1 MAKFHLRKKSKRQP
15 ARLRYKIEKKV
26 REHNR
31 KIKKESKKNPKK
43 ANKIIQVPNICP
55 FKEDI
60 LKEVEALKKQK
71 EEEKQKLKEAARLEK
86 QKQKEEQ
93 KKEKLSTGLQGLV
106 ANAEIR
112 NKLHEH
118 LTPEENTKIQESNS
132 ENSLKQYYKEF
143 KKVIEAADVILE
155 VVDARDPLGT
165 RCKQVEQAVLDLKG
179 NKRLVLVLNKADLVP
194 RDILDQW
201 LKYLKKSTPAIAF
214 KASTQNQSKKLGQKK
229 LTKNSKVL
237 QSSNCVGAELLL
249 SLLANYCR
257 NKGIK
262 TSIRVGVVGLPNVGK
277 SSIINSLKRSRA
289 CNVGATPGVTRAM
302 QEVQLDSKIKLL
314 DSPGIVFT
322 SGNDSS
328 ASLRNAVRI
337 SALTDPITPAN
348 AILQRVTKQ
357 QMMEM
362 YDITEYSTPEEFYS
376 LKAARTGRFKKGGVP
391 DAVAAARGLLEDWN
405 NGKIK
410 YYTLPPEEP
419 QKDVHI
425 SASIVNEIA
434 KEFDLDSFETMETDV
449 LNKIEKESDSK
460 TKAFLLESLGPVD
473 SIEDPVEEMEEDV
486 VDDKKLISAS
496 TNVVSTKKKQ
506 KQKGIPRVKKV
517 NPEMELEGNQ
527 QLNQIKKKQFKK
539 EKKDRRRRDKVAQ
552 QLSIGLDNFSL
563 NGTKDKDT
571 LENYDFDTDFVSK

>member
-31 KIKKESKKNPKK
+31 KLKKENKNNPKK
-43 ANKIIQVPNICP
+43 KKEIIQVPNICP

-71 EEEKQKLKEAARLEK
+71 EEEKLKLKEAAKLER
-86 QKQKEEQ
+86 QKQKEES
-93 KKEKLSTGLQGLV
+93 KNEKLTAGLQGLV
-106 ANAEIR
+106 QNAEIR
-112 NKLHEH
+112 SKLHEH
-118 LTPEENTKIQESNS
+118 LTPDSNVKQH
-132 ENSLKQYYKEF
+132 ETNNEQSLKQYYKEF

-165 RCKQVEQAVLDLKG
+165 RCKQVEQAVLDTKG

-194 RDILDQW
+194 REILDQW
-201 LKYLKKSTPAIAF
+201 LKYLKKTTPTIAF
-214 KASTQNQSKKLGQKK
+214 KASTQNQSKKLGQRK
-229 LTKNSKVL
+229 LGKGNKVL
-237 QSSNCVGAELLL
+237 QSSNSVGAELLM

-262 TSIRVGVVGLPNVGK
+262 TSIRVGIVGLPNVGK

-314 DSPGIVFT
+314 DSPGIVFA
-322 SGNDSS
+322 SGSDSS

-337 SALTDPITPAN
+337 SALSDPVTPAN

-362 YDITEYSTPEEFYS
+362 YDVTEYSSPEEFYS

-391 DAVAAARGLLEDWN
+391 DAIAAARGLLEDWN

-410 YYTLPPEEP
+410 YYTVPPEEP
-419 QKDVHI
+419 QNNVHI
-425 SASIVNEIA
+425 SAAIVTEVA
-434 KEFDLDSFETMETDV
+434 KEFDLDSFETMETDI
-449 LNKIEKESDSK
+449 LNKIEKESDPK
-460 TKAFLLESLGPVD
+460 TKAFVLESLGPVD
-473 SIEDPVEEMEEDV
+473 SVEDMEEEADE
-486 VDDKKLISAS
+486 LITAN
-496 TNVVSTKKKQ
+496 TNVVSNKKKQ
-506 KQKGIPRVKKV
+506 KQKGVARLKKLD
-517 NPEMELEGNQ
+517 PEMELEGNQ
-527 QLNQIKKKQFKK
+527 KLNQIRKKQFKK
-539 EKKDRRRRDKVAQ
+539 EKKDQRRREKVAM
-552 QLSIGLDNFSL
+552 QLSSG
-563 NGTKDKDT
+563 
-571 LENYDFDTDFVSK
+571 LENFNLNKSNESEDYNFDTDFVSK

>member
-31 KIKKESKKNPKK
+31 KLKKENKNNPKK
-43 ANKIIQVPNICP
+43 KKEIIQIPNICP

-71 EEEKQKLKEAARLEK
+71 EEEKLKLREAAKLER
-86 QKQKEEQ
+86 QKEKEES
-93 KKEKLSTGLQGLV
+93 KKEKLTAGLQGLV
-106 ANAEIR
+106 QNAELR
-112 NKLHEH
+112 SKLHEH
-118 LTPEENTKIQESNS
+118 LTPDNNVKQHETNNEQ
-132 ENSLKQYYKEF
+132 SLKQYYKEF

-165 RCKQVEQAVLDLKG
+165 RCKQVEQAVLDTKG

-194 RDILDQW
+194 REILDQW
-201 LKYLKKSTPAIAF
+201 LKYLKKTTPTIAF
-214 KASTQNQSKKLGQKK
+214 KASTQNQSKKLGQRK
-229 LTKNSKVL
+229 LGKGNKVL
-237 QSSNCVGAELLL
+237 QSSNSVGAELLM

-262 TSIRVGVVGLPNVGK
+262 TSIRVGIVGLPNVGK

-314 DSPGIVFT
+314 DSPGIVFA

-337 SALTDPITPAN
+337 SALSDPVTPAN

-362 YDITEYSTPEEFYS
+362 YDVTEYSTPEEFYS

-391 DAVAAARGLLEDWN
+391 DAIAAARGLLEDWN

-410 YYTLPPEEP
+410 YYTVPPEEP
-419 QKDVHI
+419 QNNVHI
-425 SASIVNEIA
+425 SASIVTEVA
-434 KEFDLDSFETMETDV
+434 KEFDLDSFESMETDI
-449 LNKIEKESDSK
+449 LNKIEKESDTK
-460 TKAFLLESLGPVD
+460 TKAFVLESLGPVD
-473 SIEDPVEEMEEDV
+473 SVEDMEEDTEEA
-486 VDDKKLISAS
+486 DELINAK
-496 TNVVSTKKKQ
+496 TNIVSNKKKQ
-506 KQKGIPRVKKV
+506 KQKGVARLKKLD
-517 NPEMELEGNQ
+517 PEMELEGNQ
-527 QLNQIKKKQFKK
+527 KLNQIRKKQFKK
-539 EKKDRRRRDKVAQ
+539 EKKDQRRREKVAM
-552 QLSIGLDNFSL
+552 QLSSG
-563 NGTKDKDT
+563 
-571 LENYDFDTDFVSK
+571 LENFNLNKSNESEDYNFDTDFVTK

>member
-31 KIKKESKKNPKK
+31 KLKKENKNNPKK
-43 ANKIIQVPNICP
+43 KREIIQVPNICP

-71 EEEKQKLKEAARLEK
+71 EEEKLKLKEAAKLER
-86 QKQKEEQ
+86 QKQKEES
-93 KKEKLSTGLQGLV
+93 KNEKLTAGLQGLV
-106 ANAEIR
+106 QNAEIR
-112 NKLHEH
+112 SKLHEH
-118 LTPEENTKIQESNS
+118 LTPDSNVKQH
-132 ENSLKQYYKEF
+132 ETNNEQSLKQYYKEF

-165 RCKQVEQAVLDLKG
+165 RCKQVEQAVLDTKG

-194 RDILDQW
+194 REILDQW
-201 LKYLKKSTPAIAF
+201 LKYLKKTTPTIAF
-214 KASTQNQSKKLGQKK
+214 KASTQNQSKKLGQRK
-229 LTKNSKVL
+229 LGKGNKVL
-237 QSSNCVGAELLL
+237 QSSNSVGAELLM

-262 TSIRVGVVGLPNVGK
+262 TSIRVGIVGLPNVGK

-314 DSPGIVFT
+314 DSPGIVFA
-322 SGNDSS
+322 SGSDSS

-337 SALTDPITPAN
+337 SALSDPITPAN

-362 YDITEYSTPEEFYS
+362 YDVTEYSSPEEFYS

-410 YYTLPPEEP
+410 YYTVPPEEP
-419 QKDVHI
+419 QNNVHI
-425 SASIVNEIA
+425 SAAIVTEVA
-434 KEFDLDSFETMETDV
+434 KEFDLDSFETMETDI
-449 LNKIEKESDSK
+449 LNKIEKESDTKS
-460 TKAFLLESLGPVD
+460 KAFVLESLGPVD
-473 SIEDPVEEMEEDV
+473 SIEDMEEEADE
-486 VDDKKLISAS
+486 LITAN
-496 TNVVSTKKKQ
+496 TNIVSNKKKQ
-506 KQKGIPRVKKV
+506 KQRGVARLKKLD
-517 NPEMELEGNQ
+517 PEMELEGNQ
-527 QLNQIKKKQFKK
+527 KLNQIRKKQFKK
-539 EKKDRRRRDKVAQ
+539 EKKDQRRREKVAM
-552 QLSIGLDNFSL
+552 QLSSG
-563 NGTKDKDT
+563 
-571 LENYDFDTDFVSK
+571 LENFNLNKSNESEDYNFDTDFVSK